1 MDFIKGLPK
10 SNRKNVIMVVAYRLT
25 KYAYFITLSHR
36 HTTVNV
42 AQLFHDN
49 VYKLH
54 GIPATIVSDRDPIF
68 MSKFWG
74 GVL

>member
-54 GIPATIVSDRDPIF
+54 GIPATIVSDLDPIF

>member
-1 MDFIKGLPK
+1 
-10 SNRKNVIMVVAYRLT
+10 MVVAYRLT

-54 GIPATIVSDRDPIF
+54 GILATIVSDRDPIF